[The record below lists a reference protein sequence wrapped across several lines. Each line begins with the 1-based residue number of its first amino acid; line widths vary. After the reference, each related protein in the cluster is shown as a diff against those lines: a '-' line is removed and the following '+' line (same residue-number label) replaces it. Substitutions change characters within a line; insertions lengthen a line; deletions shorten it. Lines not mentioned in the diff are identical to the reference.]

1 MGAIAQK
8 VEVSLTR
15 ASWIRKMF
23 EEGNRL
29 RRIYGADKVYD
40 FTLGNPVHQPPAK
53 FYQELRRLA
62 ENPIPGMHRYMSNA
76 GYPETRQAVA
86 EVLAED
92 SGFAFGPEHIV
103 MTAGAGGGLNVVLK
117 SILNPGDEVILLAPY
132 FVEYRFYVDNH
143 NGVIREV
150 NTDSSFLPDM
160 EAIAAAINPKTRAII
175 INSPNNPTGVV
186 YPSEILVRLG
196 QLVAE
201 KSQEFRRPIYVISDE
216 PYSKIVYDVQVP
228 SVFKYIDNV
237 IVVTSHSKDLAL
249 AGERIGYIAASPRI
263 DNVDLLLEALVFC
276 NRTLGFVNAPALMQ
290 RLVAGLQR
298 EGVDIE
304 EYRRK
309 RDVLYHSLTQLGF
322 EMVKP
327 QGAFYLFPKSPLADD
342 VEFAG
347 VALKHNI
354 LVVPGAGFG
363 RPGYFRL
370 AYCVE
375 ESVIENSLP
384 AWEALA
390 GELGL
395 IKQS

>member
-1 MGAIAQK
+1 MGAIAEK

-29 RRIYGADKVYD
+29 RQIYGADKVHD

-53 FYQELRRLA
+53 FYQEFRRLV
-62 ENPIPGMHRYMSNA
+62 ENPISGMHRYMSNA
-76 GYPETRQAVA
+76 GYLETRQAVA
-86 EVLAED
+86 EALVED
-92 SGFAFGPEHIV
+92 SGLAIGPEHII
-103 MTAGAGGGLNVVLK
+103 MTAGAGGGLNVILK

-150 NTDSSFLPDM
+150 DTDPFFLPDM

-186 YPSEILVRLG
+186 YPSENLVQLG
-196 QLVAE
+196 RLVAE

-216 PYSKIVYDVQVP
+216 PYAKIVYDVQVP

-237 IVVTSHSKDLAL
+237 ILVTSHSKDLAL
-249 AGERIGYIAASPRI
+249 AGERIGYIAVNPKI
-263 DNVDLLLEALVFC
+263 DNVALLLEALVFC

-298 EGVDIE
+298 ENVDIE
-304 EYRRK
+304 LYRLN
-309 RDVLYHSLTQLGF
+309 RDLLYNSLTQLGF

-342 VEFAG
+342 VEFAR

-363 RPGYFRL
+363 RQGFFRL
-370 AYCVE
+370 AYCVGK
-375 ESVIENSLP
+375 SVIENSLP

-395 IKQS
+395 TDRC